1 MYCRS
6 IRGTADRRIVPR
18 VVTKDCSILHT
29 QRCCRRPLFWTT
41 KEECARCVF
50 SARFA
55 IRSSMSSFAAGTDAV
70 GMGGRIAISTLARLS
85 LLRRTCRHGCDGERL
100 LSCGVRP
107 SLQDER
113 GVQFRTA
120 FVAAVDRYFKRGD
133 SCASLWRPPSRYRR
147 TGLDYQ
153 DRQFL
158 GYSLT
163 CALEVLS

>member
-120 FVAAVDRYFKRGD
+120 FV
-133 SCASLWRPPSRYRR
+133 PPSTDTLSVRLHASASGDAISLQT
-147 TGLDYQ
+147 TGLD
-153 DRQFL
+153 
-158 GYSLT
+158 
-163 CALEVLS
+163 